1 MVAFCILLLSV
12 TIRNRQEGIP
22 TLYASSLPGLP
33 VIVVDAG
40 HGGIDGGASGADGTV
55 EKDINLSIAK
65 KLETIL
71 TSCGFQVIM
80 TRRED
85 DLISDPSLN
94 TIRQRKQ
101 QDIFKRLK
109 IAENNPKNV
118 LVSIH
123 QNHYSQS
130 RYKGTQ
136 VFYSKNHPDS
146 QLLADALQQQIVAL
160 LQPDN
165 TRKVKVVGSEIY
177 LLNNCKN
184 PSVMVECGFLS
195 NPKDLSL
202 LTNENYQSQ
211 MAFAI
216 AVGLLKFYT

>member
-146 QLLADALQQQIVAL
+146 
-160 LQPDN
+160 
-165 TRKVKVVGSEIY
+165 
-177 LLNNCKN
+177 
-184 PSVMVECGFLS
+184 
-195 NPKDLSL
+195 
-202 LTNENYQSQ
+202 
-211 MAFAI
+211 
-216 AVGLLKFYT
+216 